1 MNKLTIHIVLFIGM
15 LSLFANSLFAQG
27 VRGTVK
33 DSESNKGMAQAEIF
47 VLEHSYKTVA
57 DNQGDFELKL
67 PEGQYKIAAFYL
79 GRQSDIKEIEITKDW
94 KSINFSLAPLSETL
108 QEVKAIGTKSKAFNV
123 SRLRPVEGTFIYE
136 SKKNE
141 VISIDQINGNLATNN
156 ARQVFAKVPGLN
168 IWESDGGGLQLGIGG
183 RGLNPNR
190 TSNFNTRQNGY
201 DISADP
207 LGYPESYYTP
217 PVESLATIE
226 VVRGAAS
233 LQYGSQFGG
242 MINFLFKKS
251 PEGVPFQFH
260 TRNTVGSYGL
270 LSSYNS
276 VAGNTKKIDYFAYY
290 QRKQGN
296 GFRDNESFTSNTFF
310 ADFHVNLGEKVLLC
324 LEFTHM
330 DYLAQQAGGLT
341 DRMFEENPRQSV
353 RERNWFGIDW
363 NIPAVILDYR
373 ISDRTQLNWKT
384 FGLVGSRKALGN
396 LDRVTQVDF
405 PEEERNLLW
414 DDYRNI
420 GSELRVLHRYDLF
433 GQIQALAVGA
443 RYFKGNTQ
451 QRQGLGPAGY
461 AADFQYSNTHDLE
474 DLSFRYPS
482 ENVAL
487 SAENIFNINENLSI
501 TPGLRWEY
509 ISTNSKGYYRNMVEN
524 LAGDIIFDTTIN
536 ESKKLDRSFMLA
548 GLGVS
553 YKTAKDLEFYGNLSM
568 NYRGINFNDLRVN
581 NSSLLVDPNLKDES
595 GYNADL
601 GFRGN
606 YSNFLNFDWS
616 LFYLAYNDKLG
627 ALLRYD
633 DAIGGIPRVYRYRTN
648 VGNAAIVGV
657 ESYTEMN
664 WSRFLNPKPI
674 HEIATFLN
682 AALIR
687 GRYADD
693 NQESAIAGNKV
704 ELVPELNIKTGV
716 NYKWKGLSSTLQLTY
731 LSEQF
736 TEATNAKSTST
747 GIDGIIP
754 AFHVLDLSAKYKY
767 KFAQLEAG
775 INNLTNNYYFTRRA
789 IGYPGPGII
798 PSAGRNFYVTLDLK
812 F

>member
-1 MNKLTIHIVLFIGM
+1 MKILKIYIAIILTTF
-15 LSLFANSLFAQG
+15 FCNSLLAQG
-27 VRGTVK
+27 IQGTVV
-33 DSESNKGMAQAEIF
+33 DTESNKGIELVEIF
-47 VLEHSYKTVA
+47 VLDSKFQAVTDEK
-57 DNQGDFELKL
+57 GDYELPL
-67 PEGQYKIAAFYL
+67 PKGEYRVAAFYL
-79 GRQSDIKEIEITKDW
+79 GRQSEIKEIKIEEDW
-94 KSINFSLAPLSETL
+94 ESIDFSLAPLFETL
-108 QEVKAIGTKSKAFNV
+108 EEVKAVGKKSKVFNV
-123 SRLRPVEGTFIYE
+123 TRLNPVEGTLIYE
-136 SKKNE
+136 AKKNE

-217 PVESLATIE
+217 PVEALSKIE

-242 MINFLFKKS
+242 MINFLFKKA
-251 PEGVPFQFH
+251 PEGKPVQFH
-260 TRNTVGSYGL
+260 TRNTVGSFGL

-276 VAGNTKKIDYFAYY
+276 LSGNTEKMDYFVFY
-290 QRKQGN
+290 QRKQGD
-296 GFRDNESFTSNTFF
+296 GFRDNESFQSNTLF
-310 ADFHVNLGEKVLLC
+310 ADVNFDIGEKLYLC
-324 LEFTHM
+324 FEFTHM
-330 DYLAQQAGGLT
+330 NYVAQQAGGLT
-341 DRMFEENPRQSV
+341 DRMFDEDPRQSV
-353 RERNWFGIDW
+353 RERNWFGIEW
-363 NIPAVILDYR
+363 NIPAIIIDYR
-373 ISDRTQLNWKT
+373 INDKTKLNWKT

-396 LDRVTQVDF
+396 LERVTQSDF
-405 PEEERNLLW
+405 PDEERNLLW
-414 DDYRNI
+414 DDYENF
-420 GSELRVLHRYDLF
+420 GSEIRFLHRYDFL

-461 AADFQYSNTHDLE
+461 AADFTYSNPDNLE

-482 ENVAL
+482 QNVAL
-487 SAENIFNINENLSI
+487 FAENIINLNNRLSV

-509 ISTNSKGYYRNMVEN
+509 ISTNSSGYYRNMVED
-524 LAGDIIFDTTIN
+524 LAGNVIFDTTIN
-536 ESKKLDRSFMLA
+536 ESKSLDRSFMLG

-553 YKTAKDLEFYGNLSM
+553 YKTKADLEFYGNVSM

-581 NSSLLVDPNLKDES
+581 NTNILVDPNLEDES

-606 YSNFLNFDWS
+606 YSDFLNFDWS
-616 LFYLAYNDKLG
+616 IFYLAYNNRLG

-633 DAIGGIPRVYRYRTN
+633 DAIDGFPRVYRFRTN
-648 VGNAAIVGV
+648 VGNAGIGGI

-664 WSRFLNPKPI
+664 WSKFLNPDPI
-674 HEIATFLN
+674 HEFATFIN
-682 AALIR
+682 AAFIR
-687 GRYADD
+687 GRYGED
-693 NQESAIAGNKV
+693 NMESSIAGNKV
-704 ELVPELNIKTGV
+704 ELVPDINIKTGL
-716 NYKWKGLSSTLQLTY
+716 NYQWNNFSSTFQFTY
-731 LSEQF
+731 LSEQY
-736 TEATNAKSTST
+736 TEATNAERTAT
-747 GIDGIIP
+747 GVDGIIP
-754 AFHVLDLSAKYKY
+754 SFHVLDLSAKYKY

-775 INNLTNNYYFTRRA
+775 INNLTNNFYFTRRA
-789 IGYPGPGII
+789 TGYPGPGII